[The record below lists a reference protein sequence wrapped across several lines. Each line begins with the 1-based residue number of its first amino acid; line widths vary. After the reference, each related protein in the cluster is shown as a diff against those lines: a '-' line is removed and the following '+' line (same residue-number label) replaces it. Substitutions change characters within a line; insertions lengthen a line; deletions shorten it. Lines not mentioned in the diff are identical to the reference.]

1 MKRNILLGNGINIH
15 LGVMG
20 VREVDIAERFRKI
33 LIASSD
39 FFELLFKVKITS
51 EITRELWKRTEKRGI
66 ESLTSVVY
74 DYVYNRRGEMDD
86 NETIRLLDAIICCAI
101 TAIFY
106 DGKNRLGSEY
116 NADLLPDFSKYDNVY
131 TLNYAECWDR
141 QDICIYLHGQYKMG
155 FSGKMPVLHYSQ
167 ERFNGC
173 KGYAEVV
180 DKLRLL
186 YEMRVLYTRDIV
198 FSPEFYRKEAMMA
211 IGAYPSEN
219 LYPADDFSLFKSRK
233 LYEELDNVHEIEV
246 FGMSPYGDADL
257 IRKLNQMEKVTVYV
271 YGMETS
277 RETLDW
283 DNVLT
288 CSHMFRDS
296 MDIMI

>member
-1 MKRNILLGNGINIH
+1 MN
-15 LGVMG
+15 
-20 VREVDIAERFRKI
+20 
-33 LIASSD
+33 
-39 FFELLFKVKITS
+39 
-51 EITRELWKRTEKRGI
+51 
-66 ESLTSVVY
+66 
-74 DYVYNRRGEMDD
+74 D
-86 NETIRLLDAIICCAI
+86 NEIMRLLDAIICCAI

-141 QDICIYLHGQYKMG
+141 QDICIYLHGQYKLDS
-155 FSGKMPVLHYSQ
+155 SGKMPVLHYSD
-167 ERFNGC
+167 ERFDGY

-180 DKLRLL
+180 GRLRPF
-186 YEMRVLYTRDIV
+186 YEVRALCTRDIV
-198 FSPEFYRKEAMMA
+198 FSPEFHRKEAMMA

-219 LYPADDFSLFKSRK
+219 LQPADDLFSCEPRK
-233 LYEELDNVHEIEV
+233 LYEELDDVHEMEI
-246 FGMSPYGDADL
+246 FGMSPYGDGDL
-257 IRKLNQMEKVTVYV
+257 IKKLNQMEKVIVYV

-283 DNVLT
+283 DKVLT

-296 MDIMI
+296 KAIMI

>member
-1 MKRNILLGNGINIH
+1 
-15 LGVMG
+15 
-20 VREVDIAERFRKI
+20 
-33 LIASSD
+33 
-39 FFELLFKVKITS
+39 
-51 EITRELWKRTEKRGI
+51 
-66 ESLTSVVY
+66 
-74 DYVYNRRGEMDD
+74 MDD
-86 NETIRLLDAIICCAI
+86 NETMRLLDAIICCAI

-106 DGKNRLGSEY
+106 DGKNRLGSKY

-155 FSGKMPVLHYSQ
+155 FSGKMPVLHYSE
-167 ERFNGC
+167 ERFNGF

-180 DKLRLL
+180 DRLRPL

-198 FSPEFYRKEAMMA
+198 FSPEFHRKEAMMA

-219 LYPADDFSLFKSRK
+219 LYLADDLFLSKARK
-233 LYEELDNVHEIEV
+233 LYEELDDVHEIEV

-296 MDIMI
+296 KDIMI